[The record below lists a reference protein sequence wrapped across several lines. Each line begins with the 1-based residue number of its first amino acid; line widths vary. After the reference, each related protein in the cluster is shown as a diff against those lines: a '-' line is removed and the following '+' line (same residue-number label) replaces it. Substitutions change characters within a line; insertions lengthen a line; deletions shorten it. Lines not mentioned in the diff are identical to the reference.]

1 MSARRTPTAKAVIT
15 GAVARHPERFR
26 DRLAGRND
34 RRPLGDPPARLTPAQ
49 ADAWRE
55 FAADLPWLARQH
67 RAIVGLA
74 CRMQSRIEDESWW
87 GVSALSAYSAIL
99 SKLGATP
106 VDDSRVSMPAGED
119 DADDEK
125 FFGRAQ

>member
-1 MSARRTPTAKAVIT
+1 MAPRRTPTAKALIT
-15 GAVARHPERFR
+15 GAAQLHPDRFR

-55 FAADLPWLARQH
+55 FDRDLPWLARQH

-74 CRMQSRIEDESWW
+74 CRMQSKIEDESWW

-106 VDDSRVSMPAGED
+106 VDESRIAMPV
-119 DADDEK
+119 DADEDADER
-125 FFGRAQ
+125 FFGPAQ